1 MAAILNV
8 SANENHRKG
17 NLVLMKKKESKP
29 VAFRLDGAYIE
40 KLEAMAER
48 DGVTVNE
55 KSRRI
60 LQAALDGVETELQTV
75 RIEMIDHRSDFKEFQ
90 EGMADFAETLLRKVG
105 FEDIKA
111 KAFVDLKLRK
121 GR

>member
-1 MAAILNV
+1 MPAILNV
-8 SANENHRKG
+8 STKENLRKG
-17 NLVLMKKKESKP
+17 SLFLMKKKESKP
-29 VAFRLDGAYIE
+29 VAFRLDSAYIE
-40 KLEAMAER
+40 QLEVLAER

-75 RIEMIDHRSDFKEFQ
+75 RIEMTDHRSDFKEFQ
-90 EGMADFAETLLRKVG
+90 EGMADFAEILLRKVG

-121 GR
+121 G